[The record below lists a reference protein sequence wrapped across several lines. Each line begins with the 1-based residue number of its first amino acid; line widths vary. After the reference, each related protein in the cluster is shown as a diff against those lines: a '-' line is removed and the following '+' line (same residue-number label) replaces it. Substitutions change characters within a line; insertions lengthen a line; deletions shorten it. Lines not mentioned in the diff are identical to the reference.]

1 MYLFRLLWPLFKKD
15 YPFSL
20 VLWYNNIKATT
31 HIQVVSTHTKGA
43 ANMALL
49 EKWRAEVKANLP
61 ELLKEVATSIKSVHP
76 DSTVILFGSYA
87 RGEQNDDSDLDIC
100 VLVPEL
106 TYSRVDMR
114 VDARCSI
121 REDFPLPMDVLLYT
135 YDEFEESAKFRSRM
149 HYKIKNEGVVLSA

>member
-1 MYLFRLLWPLFKKD
+1 
-15 YPFSL
+15 
-20 VLWYNNIKATT
+20 
-31 HIQVVSTHTKGA
+31 
-43 ANMALL
+43 MALL
-49 EKWRAEVKANLP
+49 EKWRAEAKANLP

-87 RGEQNDDSDLDIC
+87 RGEQNDESDLDIC

-149 HYKIKNEGVVLSA
+149 QYKIKSEGVILSA